1 MNNQEF
7 IDKLSSKVKQIV
19 LNYEY
24 KNPTKNRIIVQI
36 TDERTRVDLSY
47 DNKYIIEIK
56 YSPIFNDMEYGFLHE
71 FFHCVQYD
79 EGFPYV
85 VPITFQ
91 YHKMASA
98 ISSIILDLDVQDRL
112 TKYGYKY
119 NSTLLK
125 ESIDTIRKSI
135 IISSYD
141 KEVKQEINEINQYI
155 YICCKIAFIRINY
168 NNEDEVKQLLN
179 IVKQYKPDIEK
190 IQSIIY
196 DSIYSIGYNT
206 PKKVYKFLKKII
218 RELKLNKFVRISN

>member
-112 TKYGYKY
+112 TGNGYMY
-119 NSTLLK
+119 DNAPLK
-125 ESIDTIRKSI
+125 DAVDLIRKSV

-141 KEVKQEINEINQYI
+141 EAVKQEIYEINQFI

-168 NNEDEVKQLLN
+168 NNKNDIQQLLD
-179 IVKQYKPDIEK
+179 IVNQHAPYIERN
-190 IQSIIY
+190 QSIIY
-196 DSIYSIGYNT
+196 DAIYRTGYNT
-206 PKKVYKFLKKII
+206 PKKVYKFFKQII
-218 RELKLNKFVRISN
+218 RELRLSNFIKIH